1 MKKTIIALSTILV
14 ILVIVGAIA
23 VYLLMPSKTNYTS
36 TYEPTWTQES
46 LDSLEVDAGVV
57 GHTLAQFEVNN
68 LRNIP
73 LTKNTPK
80 MEITVDGIIY
90 VVEIESGQIL
100 SSQTSTDEEDLRIS
114 MTREDVIN
122 ILDESNDAIAEI
134 QKAIN
139 EGTITVET
147 VAGKPELLAKG
158 YLGLYKT
165 LTGEDLEEE

>member
-14 ILVIVGAIA
+14 ILVIVGAITA
-23 VYLLMPSKTNYTS
+23 YLLIPSKTDYVN
-36 TYEPTWTQES
+36 TYEPTWAQEN
-46 LDSLEVDAGVV
+46 LDSLEIDAGVV
-57 GHTLAQFEVNN
+57 GYTLAQFQVNN
-68 LRNIP
+68 LRNVP

-80 MEITVDGIIY
+80 MEITIDGVVY
-90 VVEIESGQIL
+90 VVEVESGQIL
-100 SSQTSTDEEDLRIS
+100 SSQSSTDEEDLRIS

-122 ILDESNDAIAEI
+122 ILDESNDATTEI
-134 QKAIN
+134 QKAVN

-165 LTGEDLEEE
+165 ITGEDLEED